1 MQRGEAAPR
10 DAGPL
15 AVGFM
20 ARALGLS
27 RPHQR
32 IFTAA
37 VWLWAVLP
45 NLALIVLF
53 ATAPN

>member
-1 MQRGEAAPR
+1 
-10 DAGPL
+10 
-15 AVGFM
+15 M

-37 VWLWAVLP
+37 VWLWAALP